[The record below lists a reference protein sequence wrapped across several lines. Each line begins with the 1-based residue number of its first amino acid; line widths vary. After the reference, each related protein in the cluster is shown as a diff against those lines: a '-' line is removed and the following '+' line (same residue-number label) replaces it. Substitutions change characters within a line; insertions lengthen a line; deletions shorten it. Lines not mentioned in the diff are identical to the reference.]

1 MSTSNFTAAAK
12 KDLQAMNLNRI
23 TLAFTGSSA
32 GLEGPF
38 QSYYTSRT
46 LAHIR
51 IALLMGAL
59 MYGSFG
65 ILDALLLPNHKHL
78 AWLIRYVFVCPMILA
93 VFGATFVPSLHRILQ
108 PLMSILIALGGL
120 GIVLIIVVAPPP
132 ANYYYYAGLML
143 VFIFGYSFIYLRFLW
158 ATLSGWIIVIL
169 YELAAFLTG
178 TPDAVLISNNFF
190 FISANLA
197 GMLVGYTI
205 EYANRKNYFLMHLLA
220 EEQQKIKEIN
230 EQLELR
236 VAARTSELAIS
247 NQRLTREVKER
258 ILAEQEQ
265 QRLQIQLKQAEK
277 METIGNLAA
286 GVAHDLNNIL
296 VGLVSYP
303 DLVLMRMAED
313 NPLRDE
319 VILIKNSGE
328 RAAAMVQDLLSMAR
342 LGVTEKKVLNLN
354 IILNDYLQSPEYQH
368 LQQDHRHVTIT
379 ANLAPDLLNI
389 RASAIQITKAVM
401 NLATNACEA
410 NLTDG
415 AVQIGTSNRYL
426 EEPYQGLE
434 TIPEG
439 EYAILTVQDTGIGM
453 REEDRQ
459 RIFEPFYTKKR
470 LGRSGTGLGMTVV
483 WHTVKEM
490 GGFIDIPSAEG
501 QGAVI
506 ELYFPITREEVSSA
520 PVKVSIKDYRG
531 TERVLIVDDIAEQR
545 RIAAAIL
552 TKLGYQVVTVAS
564 GEEAVAW
571 IEQHEVDI
579 VMLDMIMDPGID
591 GCETYRRLIQWN
603 PRLKAIIVS
612 GFSESERVRE
622 AQRLGAGRYLSKP
635 YTLEGIALALRAE
648 LDDRL
653 IDLARP

>member
-1 MSTSNFTAAAK
+1 MRTTDFTAAV
-12 KDLQAMNLNRI
+12 KDNLRAMKLNRV
-23 TLAFTGSSA
+23 TLAFSGSSA

-38 QSYYTSRT
+38 QSYYTSHT
-46 LAHIR
+46 LIHIR
-51 IALLMGAL
+51 VALLMGAL

-93 VFGATFVPSLHRILQ
+93 VFGATFVTSLRRFLQ
-108 PLMSILIALGGL
+108 PLMCVMVALGGL
-120 GIVLIIVVAPPP
+120 GIVLMIIIAPPP
-132 ANYYYYAGLML
+132 VNYYYYAGLIL

-158 ATLSGWIIVIL
+158 ASLGGWIIVIL

-190 FISANLA
+190 FISANIA

-220 EEQQKIKEIN
+220 EEQQKINEIN

-236 VAARTSELAIS
+236 VDARTNELAIS
-247 NQRLTREVKER
+247 NQRLTEEVKER
-258 ILAEQEQ
+258 ILAEQER
-265 QRLQIQLKQAEK
+265 QRLQVQLKQAEK
-277 METIGNLAA
+277 MEAIGNLAA

-303 DLVLMRMAED
+303 DLVLMKIPED
-313 NPLRDE
+313 NPLRGE
-319 VILIKNSGE
+319 VMQIKNSGE
-328 RAAAMVQDLLSMAR
+328 RAAAMVQDLLGMAR
-342 LGVTEKKVLNLN
+342 LGITEKKVLNFN
-354 IILNDYLQSPEYQH
+354 QILEDYLQSPEFQH

-389 RASAIQITKAVM
+389 RASIMQMNKAVM
-401 NLATNACEA
+401 NLVTNACEA
-410 NLTDG
+410 ILTEG
-415 AVQIGTSNRYL
+415 EVRIGTSNRYL
-426 EEPYQGLE
+426 EEPCDGLE
-434 TIPEG
+434 TIPAG
-439 EYAILTVQDTGIGM
+439 EYAVLTVQDTGIGL
-453 REEDRQ
+453 EEEARQ

-483 WHTVKEM
+483 WHMVKEI
-490 GGFIDIPSAEG
+490 GGFIDIRSAAG
-501 QGAVI
+501 QGTMI
-506 ELYFPITREEVSSA
+506 ELYFPVTREEISWA
-520 PVKVSIKDYRG
+520 PVKLSIDDYRG
-531 TERVLIVDDIAEQR
+531 TERVLVVDDIAEQR
-545 RIAAAIL
+545 RIVAGIL

-564 GEEAVAW
+564 GEEALTW

-579 VMLDMIMDPGID
+579 VVLDMIMDPGID
-591 GCETYRRLIQWN
+591 GCETYRRLIQWK
-603 PRLKAIIVS
+603 PDLKAIIVS

-635 YTLEGIALALRAE
+635 YTLEGIAFAIRAE
-648 LDDRL
+648 LGNPSL
-653 IDLARP
+653 P